1 MKKTAKILITGY
13 FGMDNLGDD
22 LLFAEAL
29 HKLPSKY
36 EIYVNTPPYL
46 LLKVNG
52 QSRRQT

>member
-22 LLFAEAL
+22 LLFVEAL

-36 EIYVNTPPYL
+36 EIYVNLPPSM

-52 QSRRQT
+52 

>member
-29 HKLPSKY
+29 CKLPSKY
-36 EIYVNTPPYL
+36 KIYVNTPLHL
-46 LLKVNG
+46 LLKVK
-52 QSRRQT
+52 R